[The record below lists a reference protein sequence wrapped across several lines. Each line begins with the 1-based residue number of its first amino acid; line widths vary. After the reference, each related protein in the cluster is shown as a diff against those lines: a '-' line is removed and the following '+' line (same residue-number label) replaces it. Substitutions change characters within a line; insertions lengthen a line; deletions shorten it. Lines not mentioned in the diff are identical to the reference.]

1 MADVTDLRQLVLR
14 RLAELGERG
23 RPLSQRDAA
32 DRSGGRIS
40 HATIGNITSG
50 RHGGKLDDRT
60 VEGLALALDVPRSEI
75 LRALH
80 RTSQSVLRPFEAPER
95 WQRLTHTQRKV
106 VISVGNALL
115 DSYEQGQDDATERE
129 GRDER
134 APLRSVARSDGPATA
149 APEDAQRKAREQAAA
164 NPDSPVHRPRR
175 RP

>member
-95 WQRLTHTQRKV
+95 WQRLTHSQRKV
-106 VISVGNALL
+106 VIAVGNALL
-115 DSYEQGQDDATERE
+115 DSYEQGQDDAGERE
-129 GRDER
+129 REVVT
-134 APLRSVARSDGPATA
+134 PLRRVASGKAKTSQ
-149 APEDAQRKAREQAAA
+149 PEREQAAERA
-164 NPDSPVHRPRR
+164 AREAAARNPDRK
-175 RP
+175 